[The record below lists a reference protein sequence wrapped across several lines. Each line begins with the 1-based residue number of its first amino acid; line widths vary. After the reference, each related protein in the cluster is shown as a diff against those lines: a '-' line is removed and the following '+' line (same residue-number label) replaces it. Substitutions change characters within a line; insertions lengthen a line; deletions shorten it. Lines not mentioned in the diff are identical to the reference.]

1 MNNPRLA
8 QRYAKSLIDLAKEMN
23 QLEEVYNDVLFL
35 QKVVKISREFVA
47 MLDSPVI
54 NSDKKISIISAIS
67 GNNISKIT
75 DSFIKLL
82 CRKNREDN
90 LPGILTS
97 FVEQYNRFKGIHTAR
112 LTTAVPVSDLIQKE
126 FESKIKAS
134 SNIHY
139 LKLETKVN
147 EKLIGGFVLEMDGK
161 LVDASI
167 LRDLNDVK
175 KQFDNNEYM
184 HKLR

>member
-23 QLEEVYNDVLFL
+23 QLEEVHKNVLFL
-35 QKVVKISREFVA
+35 QKIVKSSREFVV
-47 MLDSPVI
+47 MLESPVI
-54 NSDKKISIISAIS
+54 NADKKIKVINTIAGS
-67 GNNISKIT
+67 NISKIT
-75 DSFIKLL
+75 GAFIKLL
-82 CRKNREDN
+82 CNKNREEN

-97 FVEQYNRFKGIHTAR
+97 FLEQYNRFKGIHTAR
-112 LTTAVPVSDLIQKE
+112 LTTAVPVSEAIQKE

-134 SNIHY
+134 SSINH
-139 LKLETKVN
+139 LNLETIVN
-147 EKLIGGFVLEMDGK
+147 DKLIGGFVLEMDGK
-161 LVDASI
+161 LIDASI